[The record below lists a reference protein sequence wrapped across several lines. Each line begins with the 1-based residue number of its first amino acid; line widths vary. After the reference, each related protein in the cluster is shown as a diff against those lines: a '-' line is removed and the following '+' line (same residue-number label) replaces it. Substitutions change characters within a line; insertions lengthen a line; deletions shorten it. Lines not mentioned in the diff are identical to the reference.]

1 MDDER
6 AELRREIIAE
16 LIEIAQRHARGHQ
29 ALKDQAEAA
38 GKEPMRMRAGSNQ
51 NAWTEVAGMLRWA
64 EV

>member
-1 MDDER
+1 VDDER

-38 GKEPMRMRAGSNQ
+38 AKEPMRMRAESNQ
-51 NAWTEVAGMLRWA
+51 NAWTEVAAVLR